1 MNGSHVEKLEDLVG
15 QLRGVLRE
23 LSDDDSFS
31 DFLTII
37 HRPGWTTIAEWT
49 LVEGGLQSMIGLATA
64 VGELKRSVFAGAR
77 VVGGEEAAA

>member
-15 QLRGVLRE
+15 QLNEVLSD
-23 LSDDDSFS
+23 LSDDDPFN

-64 VGELKRSVFAGAR
+64 LAELKRSIFAGAR
-77 VVGGEEAAA
+77 AVGEDAPA